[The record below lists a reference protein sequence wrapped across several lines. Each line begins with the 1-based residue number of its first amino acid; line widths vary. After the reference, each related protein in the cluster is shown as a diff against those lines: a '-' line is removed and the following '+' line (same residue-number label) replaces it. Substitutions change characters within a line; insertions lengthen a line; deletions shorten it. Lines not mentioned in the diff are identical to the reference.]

1 MSKKKYCIRCGE
13 PLPLEASFCP
23 RCTASQMARQSVE
36 PPRAGGRRRT
46 AWLCGA
52 AALVL
57 AAALTGGLLLRPDE
71 PVPEEDTQPSG
82 LSGTLQEDT
91 CQTYYEGADGRLY
104 HVFACFS
111 PQPDGGAF
119 PASHREEL
127 LPADEPGTS
136 PLCLFVE
143 DAEDRAA
150 DVRDAFRELLRDHT
164 VEAVAAEGSDVCV
177 IHEETDGYGDAGAL
191 LAHEHQVTSAC
202 TYNDIIW
209 TLYMKNGDE
218 ITLRQVIECSEKP
231 QKTVSWED
239 TPLDTAAELQALL
252 DAETE
257 SLSNETSLIV
267 QLPHVT

>member
-13 PLPLEASFCP
+13 PLPMEASFCP
-23 RCTASQMARQSVE
+23 RCTASQTARQSVE
-36 PPRAGGRRRT
+36 PPRAGRRKRRA

-57 AAALTGGLLLRPDE
+57 AAALTVVLLRPAE
-71 PVPEEDTQPSG
+71 PTPEEDTQPSG
-82 LSGTLQEDT
+82 LAGTRQEDI

-104 HVFACFS
+104 HVFVCFS

-150 DVRDAFRELLRDHT
+150 DVRDDFRALLRDHT
-164 VEAVAAEGSDVCV
+164 VEAVAAAGSDTCV

-191 LAHEHQVTSAC
+191 LAHEHQVTSTC
-202 TYNDIIW
+202 THNDIIW
-209 TLYMKNGDE
+209 TLYMENGDE

-231 QKTVSWED
+231 EKTD
-239 TPLDTAAELQALL
+239 RLLPLLKEKKSMIAMGAKRKRKIRA
-252 DAETE
+252 
-257 SLSNETSLIV
+257 V
-267 QLPHVT
+267 